1 MNTPLTDEQMLAIME
16 RAHHERNIVLRQ
28 TMAVIVHKPLAWIT
42 RGVET
47 LREALSMA
55 PAAPHPTETTTRRA

>member
-1 MNTPLTDEQMLAIME
+1 MNTTLTDEQMLAITE

-28 TMAVIVHKPLAWIT
+28 IMVAIVHKPLEWMT
-42 RGVET
+42 QGVEI

-55 PAAPHPTETTTRRA
+55 PTPHPTETTRKHA